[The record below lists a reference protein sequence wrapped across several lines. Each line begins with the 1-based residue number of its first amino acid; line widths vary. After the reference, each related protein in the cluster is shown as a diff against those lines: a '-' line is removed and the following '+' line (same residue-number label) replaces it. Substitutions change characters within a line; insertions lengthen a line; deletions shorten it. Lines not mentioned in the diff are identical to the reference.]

1 MFEPRPGEVEL
12 ELPWY
17 ERILPSSLRLRLI
30 LPFVGLI
37 ALVLLVLALFLGD
50 RARDIYVER
59 LTNELTTQAR
69 TLADAVSLTGG
80 TDTVSELAA
89 VIEQLPVEEDR
100 RITLIGEDGTVLA
113 DTHINDL
120 TRAGNHGD
128 REEIVEARE
137 GDRGTSMRRSASVH
151 ERYLYVAVPVEDG
164 SGAVLRIAV
173 PVEDIE
179 AVVDD
184 VQRYLLVAA
193 LVALGAAIAVATF
206 IGYRLSEP
214 LEELRA
220 HADRVARGDFDG
232 EVEPSPTY
240 EIDEVG
246 RAFNMMTYA
255 VRESLAEYERART
268 RLEAVLGGLEDGV
281 VLTDQHGEVLRINAA
296 GAAMLGTT
304 VERAEGKPYIQV
316 ARDHELDAQLQ
327 AVLRGET
334 ARLQTVEHGLNR
346 RMLQSMST
354 TVTGISE
361 TLGLVVLRDVTEL
374 RRLES
379 VRRDFVANVS
389 HELRTP
395 LTSIRALAETLQ
407 SGAVDDPAMTQEFLD
422 RILGEVDRLAAL
434 VEDLM
439 DLARLEAGRANV
451 EFESVRTD
459 ELLHAAG
466 ERLRE
471 QVARARLD
479 LEYEIPDAL
488 PPVMVDRRRI
498 EQVVL
503 NLVHNAIKFT
513 PPGGVITI
521 GAWRD
526 GDRVMVEVRDTGV
539 GIAPDELDRLF
550 ERFYKSDKA
559 RRSDGTGL
567 GLAIAKHIVQVHG
580 GEISVESEQGKGASF
595 RFTLRADGVPEAT
608 AATDR

>member
-89 VIEQLPVEEDR
+89 VIEQLPVEKDR

-334 ARLQTVEHGLNR
+334 ARPQTVEHGLNR